1 MRRLLLLVWLVLAA
15 CSDEAP
21 LQLTPGS
28 AAPPF
33 SAPGLDGR
41 QRAFPGEFP
50 GNALA
55 VVFWNEACPPCI
67 QELQDIAR
75 EHRRNVHPL
84 PILAIHVG
92 QDKTSAAAL
101 VHRLDLGFPVLFDE
115 DGAIA
120 RRYGVIALP
129 TTYFIDAAGRLRS
142 KLVGEADAASFTRQ
156 AFDLT
161 GVPAV
166 TPR

>member
-1 MRRLLLLVWLVLAA
+1 MRRLLLLVWLGLAA

-21 LQLTPGS
+21 PQVTPGS

-41 QRAFPGEFP
+41 QLAFPGEFP
-50 GNALA
+50 GKALA

-67 QELQDIAR
+67 RELQEI
-75 EHRRNVHPL
+75 EQVHRRSAHPL

-101 VHRLDLGFPVLFDE
+101 VHRLGLGFPVLFDE

-129 TTYFIDAAGRLRS
+129 TTYFIDPAGKLRS
-142 KLVGEADAASFTRQ
+142 KLVGKADAASFTRQ
-156 AFDLT
+156 ALDLIAA
-161 GVPAV
+161 PAV